1 MNSFIV
7 SRKIFGISMEIKLN
21 NQQAYNIIEHEFQN
35 YPIGNTQEL
44 TINQVDRFEVSILSS
59 NPKTHS
65 ETDEGFI
72 IKTLLIDI
80 HFKFKNNEIS
90 EVNFILNEKPGLR
103 KYLRKWANMQFTNRS
118 ENIGQILHETILVP
132 LMLMRSDRMITHSSA
147 VQNRNQRAIL
157 FGGTGGVGKTSIEID
172 LCLNRKFKFVA
183 DDIAVVDKT
192 GMVFV
197 NLNYPKIYA
206 YNLEGNSELLK
217 QIFKS
222 RSFGDKMQWKV
233 KKSMGLNKV
242 RRKIDPDVIYN
253 IPESDKTPTEQ
264 YYFLFRS
271 NTSNIKLEEI
281 NAEKA
286 NLFSKLIIKDEYDF
300 IYNHI
305 RWHEYNRK
313 SMGMVPFV
321 TEKTIDNKMD
331 ELGSSFFNETKTFL
345 INIPY
350 SISHN
355 DFLRQLPMFLNTI

>member
-7 SRKIFGISMEIKLN
+7 SRKIFGISMEISLN
-21 NQQAYNIIEHEFQN
+21 NQQAYNIINHEFQN
-35 YPIGNTQEL
+35 YPIGDRPEI
-44 TINQVDRFEVSILSS
+44 TINQIDNFETGVLSS

-72 IKTLLIDI
+72 IRTLLIDI
-80 HFKFKNNEIS
+80 HFKFKNNEIT
-90 EVNFILNEKPGLR
+90 EIDFLIHEKPGLR

-147 VQNRNQRAIL
+147 VQNQNQRAIL

-183 DDIAVVDKT
+183 DDIAVIDNIGV
-192 GMVFV
+192 VFV

-206 YNLEGNSELLK
+206 YNLEVNAELRK
-217 QIFKS
+217 QIFKN
-222 RSFGDKMQWKV
+222 RRFGDKMQWKV
-233 KKSMGLNKV
+233 KKNMGLNKV
-242 RRKIDPDVIYN
+242 RRKIDPSELYN
-253 IPESDKTPTEQ
+253 LPKQDNMPTEN

-271 NTSNIKLEEI
+271 NTSKIEIEEVDP
-281 NAEKA
+281 EKA
-286 NLFSKLIIKDEYDF
+286 NLFSGLVIKDEYDF

-313 SMGMVPFV
+313 VMGLNPFV
-321 TEKTIDNKMD
+321 TEKIIDDKMD
-331 ELGSSFFNETKTFL
+331 ELGSSFFNQTKTFL
-345 INIPY
+345 INVPD
-350 SISHN
+350 SLSHK
-355 DFLRQLPMFLNTI
+355 DFLAQLPEYLKAL